1 MEQFSKQI
9 KVGKETKLFEF
20 TRIKNANGVKF
31 FIKSTDSNQRP
42 FAFSLKQS
50 QHETDWKLV
59 PGSLRWLYQIEK
71 ELSNAIMDSHLS

>member
-20 TRIKNANGVKF
+20 AKLENVNGVKF

-42 FAFSLKQS
+42 FAFSLRQN
-50 QHETDWKLV
+50 QYEADWKLV

-71 ELSNAIMDSHLS
+71 ELSDAIMESHLG

>member
-50 QHETDWKLV
+50 QHEADWKLV